1 MRGEPVR
8 RTTSGIGAL
17 TRRDRAREAAI
28 AFKIRDSY
36 RSLATTTSSRGR
48 RRHIRDARR
57 HERTLLAHRR
67 RPQSLLVGLVP
78 ALGVLL
84 VILVLVHAPMSVPA
98 IVAAVLA
105 LDVLALRRRRRM
117 FRRA

>member
-1 MRGEPVR
+1 MRGEPTR

-28 AFKIRDSY
+28 TYKVRDSY
-36 RSLATTTSSRGR
+36 RNLATTTSSRVR

-57 HERTLLAHRR
+57 HERTLLAYRR

-78 ALGVLL
+78 ALGAL
-84 VILVLVHAPMSVPA
+84 VVVLVLVHAPLTVPVV
-98 IVAAVLA
+98 VAALLA
-105 LDVLALRRRRRM
+105 GDVLALRRRRRKL
-117 FRRA
+117 RRA